1 MRIKRLEIMGF
12 KSFPERV
19 QVGLPAGISAVVGPN
34 GCGKSNIVDAIRW
47 VMGEQSP
54 KQLRGRNMDDVLFNG
69 AKSFQPSGLAEVTM
83 VLSNENGN
91 GHHTSLGPSEISITR
106 RLYRS
111 GDSEYLINK
120 VPCRLK
126 DITQFFMDT
135 GMGTKAYAIIEQGRI
150 GWLVDARPE
159 DRRALLD
166 EAAGITRYKAQKREA
181 ERKIESTEQ
190 NLQHVE
196 ALMAETKR
204 QIISMT
210 RAANKAVRY
219 KEFKKELQDLD
230 LALTHIELT
239 ALNQERTGIS
249 SQKQE
254 QEAKLTVLLARLE
267 QLEVEVEETR
277 LRIVEQEKESEV
289 RVETYGELTT
299 RFGKLRQEADF
310 LERQVRDNRERQTQ
324 LEEDLRRL
332 GEQSREKQAELA
344 RLEEALIGVKAQAE
358 EKRSAREEIKA
369 SVAELRREH
378 DLASGRRDE
387 LTARLAELARRHAR
401 LEESLAGQAR
411 MSENHAQRRE
421 ALEVEAEGLRGE
433 SGRVREEVQN
443 LENRGQSIRQ
453 RVQEAVGTVQ
463 SHKDQLDRLQSEI
476 AERTRMER
484 RADSDLAAL
493 QSRLSTLKDVQDNF
507 GWYPQAVKAVMGS
520 PELRAEGVLGPVAE
534 RLNVPSGYEMAV
546 ESALGERLQY
556 VLVRDRRAAAKAIEF
571 LKQGDLGRC
580 GFIAM
585 SDLGYAAQT
594 DLIRALLGEYTLCDS
609 LTQALEVPT
618 GRTVLTRQGECFG
631 PGGVIVGG
639 PVGKADQ
646 GVLAR
651 LKSIEDLK
659 AQVEEKEREKEN
671 LARMTSELEV
681 RMAELRRAV
690 NAAEQSLSADREALT
705 DVEKQQSG
713 LSARL
718 GEINGRLESVTRNL
732 GKLDEEANRLEEEK
746 EAIFEQRQML
756 EAEEFDLN
764 ADLES
769 ARERADVLSDE
780 LEEIRE
786 QEQRAAE
793 EQSALNERLATSQ
806 RAVQQTSDWLKDIET
821 QKASKQA
828 EMEKIGH
835 ERTNVSQR
843 RESVLESLEGS
854 DEKLAQAQQ
863 AVQEQKKLVDELR
876 VASNEKEHEARQAR
890 RSQQE
895 LSDQTHKL
903 ETSLQE
909 VNYKVRFL
917 MERIQ
922 SDYGL
927 DMNNLPEDMK
937 PGDLTEFDTD
947 DAKARRDDLKSK
959 IEAMGEVN
967 PTAVEEHDALKERY
981 DFYKTQY
988 DDLQGAIEN
997 LKSSIQRINRTCK
1010 VRFQSTFEAV
1020 DQKLR
1025 EIFPLLFEG
1034 GEAWLSLTDDTDPLE
1049 SGVEIHVHPPGKR
1062 LTVMSLLSGGEKAL
1076 VALAL
1081 IFALYLIK
1089 PSPFCLLDETDAP
1102 LDEANIDRFNRLLTK
1117 LGQSSQ
1123 IIMVTHNKRTMQISE
1138 TLYGVTM
1145 EEPGVSKL
1153 VSVNLA
1159 DVEELEEHA
1168 EMVQAG

>member
-1 MRIKRLEIMGF
+1 MRIKRMEIMGF

-19 QVGLPAGISAVVGPN
+19 QLSLPAGISAVVGPN
-34 GCGKSNIVDAIRW
+34 GCGKSNIVDSIRW

-91 GHHTSLGPSEISITR
+91 GHGQSIGPSEISITR

-219 KEFKKELQDLD
+219 KEFKQELQKLD
-230 LALTHIELT
+230 LAVTHLELT
-239 ALNQERTGIS
+239 ALNRERDSVTN
-249 SQKQE
+249 QKEE
-254 QEAKLTVLLARLE
+254 QQGRLTMLLARLE

-277 LRIVEQEKESEV
+277 LRIVEQEKESEA
-289 RVETYGELTT
+289 RVETYGEMAT

-310 LERQVRDNRERQTQ
+310 LERQVRDNRDRQTR

-332 GEQSREKQAELA
+332 DEQSREKRAELA
-344 RLEEALIGVKAQAE
+344 RFEETLVEVKAQAE
-358 EKRSAREEIKA
+358 EKQRIREDVRG
-369 SVAELRREH
+369 SVAEMRREF
-378 DLASGRRDE
+378 DLAAGRRDE
-387 LTARLAELARRHAR
+387 LTAQLADVARRHAR

-421 ALEVEAEGLRGE
+421 ALAAEAEGLRGE
-433 SGRVREEVQN
+433 SGRVREEVQS
-443 LENRGQSIRQ
+443 LEARSQSLRQ
-453 RVQEAVGTVQ
+453 QVQEAAGLVQ
-463 SHKDQLDRLQSEI
+463 SHKEQLEQYQAES
-476 AERTRMER
+476 AERVKMER

-493 QSRLSTLKDVQDNF
+493 QSRFNTLKDVQANF

-520 PELRAEGVLGPVAE
+520 PELRADGVLGPVAE
-534 RLNVPSGYEMAV
+534 HLNVPSGYETAV

-556 VLVRDRRAAAKAIEF
+556 ILVRDRRAAARAIDF
-571 LKQGDLGRC
+571 LKQDDLGRC
-580 GFIAM
+580 GFIAL
-585 SDLGYAAQT
+585 SDLGDNAQAN
-594 DLIRALLGEYTLCDS
+594 LIGALLGEFTLCDS
-609 LTQALEVPT
+609 LAQALEIPF
-618 GRTVLTRQGECFG
+618 GRTVLTREGECFG

-639 PVGKADQ
+639 PTGKTDQ

-651 LKSIEDLK
+651 LKSIEELK
-659 AQVEEKEREKEN
+659 AQVEEKTREKEN
-671 LARMTSELEV
+671 LSRLTAELEA
-681 RMAELRRAV
+681 RMAELRRAMS
-690 NAAEQSLSADREALT
+690 AAEQSLSADREALT

-713 LSARL
+713 LKARL
-718 GEINGRLESVTRNL
+718 GEINGRVESANRNL
-732 GKLDEEANRLEEEK
+732 AKLDEEANRLDEEK

-756 EAEEFDLN
+756 ESEEFELQN
-764 ADLES
+764 NLES
-769 ARERADVLSDE
+769 ARERADALSDE
-780 LEEIRE
+780 LEDVRA

-793 EQSALNERLATSQ
+793 EQSVLNERLATSQ
-806 RAVQQTSDWLKDIET
+806 RAVQQTADWLKDIET
-821 QKASKQA
+821 QQASKRA
-828 EMEKIGH
+828 ELERIGH
-835 ERTNVSQR
+835 ERSNVGQR
-843 RESVLESLEGS
+843 RESVMEALEGS

-863 AVQEQKKLVDELR
+863 AVQEQKRLVDELR

-895 LSDQTHKL
+895 LTDQTHKQ

-909 VNYKVRFL
+909 INYKVRFL
-917 MERIQ
+917 TERIQ

-927 DMNNLPEDMK
+927 DMNNLPEEMQ
-937 PGDLTEFDTD
+937 PGDLTDFNAE

-967 PTAVEEHDALKERY
+967 PTAVEEHEALSERY
-981 DFYKTQY
+981 DFYRTQY
-988 DDLQGAIEN
+988 EDLKGAIDN
-997 LKSSIQRINRTCK
+997 LKNSIQRINRTCK

-1159 DVEELEEHA
+1159 DIEEIEEHV